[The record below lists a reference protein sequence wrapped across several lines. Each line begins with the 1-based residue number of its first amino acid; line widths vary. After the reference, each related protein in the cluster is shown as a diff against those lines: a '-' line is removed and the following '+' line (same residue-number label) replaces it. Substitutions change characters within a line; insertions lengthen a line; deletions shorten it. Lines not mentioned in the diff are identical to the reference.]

1 MLSRSNHSPLTLLRS
16 LEPAWEPGWDP
27 PWELGWELGVLE
39 LEELPLLVLCSG
51 LSTMGSV
58 LRRSGLLWEHK
69 PEEHPQMVLQAPPR
83 LQSLPTLSVT
93 AGRGEDTSSAGEDRA
108 EVFSPAAIEPENP
121 LKPMG
126 AESGTQHLYGGGSQL

>member
-1 MLSRSNHSPLTLLRS
+1 MFSRTSPLTLLRS

-58 LRRSGLLWEHK
+58 LLRSGLLWEHK
-69 PEEHPQMVLQAPPR
+69 TEGHHQSVSRTPPGLQI
-83 LQSLPTLSVT
+83 LPML
-93 AGRGEDTSSAGEDRA
+93 AGTVVKVRR
-108 EVFSPAAIEPENP
+108 P
-121 LKPMG
+121 LLCWSRQG
-126 AESGTQHLYGGGSQL
+126 